1 MHQYA
6 AFETFLHMIMFT
18 QKNENQKFTQGE
30 APSPIIF
37 STWMFDVLQ
46 NSDVWD
52 SDSTD
57 VWPE

>member
-37 STWMFDVLQ
+37 ST
-46 NSDVWD
+46 
-52 SDSTD
+52 
-57 VWPE
+57 